1 MNISIIIPTLNES
14 KTIALLVSHLLLHSK
29 SLVKEIIVVDGGSVD
44 NTLQIA
50 SNLGVIA
57 VSSPEKGRAAQMNFG
72 ASLST
77 GDILYFVH
85 ADTIPPI
92 DFAQSILEKINDG
105 YEAGRFRTC
114 FDSNALLLFINAF
127 FTRFDLFVCYGG
139 DQSLFIRS
147 SVFTSLDG
155 FNQSMVIMEDYD
167 IVARLKKI
175 ARYGIIQKDILVSA
189 RKYEL
194 NSWWK
199 VQKANYTIVN
209 MYRKGASQADMIL
222 RYKKMLRF
230 N

>member
-167 IVARLKKI
+167 IVTRLKKI

-230 N
+230 D